1 MVNYRYYT
9 LDVFTDQ
16 RFGGNQLAVLP
27 AAEGLSSE
35 QMQQIAREFNFSETV
50 FVLPPENPANTCRVR
65 IFTPGSELAFA
76 GHPTVGAGFLL
87 AVTGAVPPEA
97 DGAEMVLEELVGL
110 VPVKVLMDGG
120 RPCGARLTT
129 ARLPEAGP
137 PPPPA
142 EQLAAMLSLEP
153 DDIMTGDYAPEAFSC
168 GTPFLFV
175 NVRDRAAL
183 ARARI
188 RPDLWDELLAAYVT
202 QEPYVF
208 CFDPELPGSHL
219 RARLFAPG
227 LGIGEDPAT
236 GSAVAALA
244 GYLGARQPQANGT
257 RRWVVEQGFEMGRPS
272 ILGMETDW
280 QDGRITAV
288 RVGGACVL
296 VSEGNLFL

>member
-1 MVNYRYYT
+1 
-9 LDVFTDQ
+9 
-16 RFGGNQLAVLP
+16 
-27 AAEGLSSE
+27 
-35 QMQQIAREFNFSETV
+35 
-50 FVLPPENPANTCRVR
+50 VLPPENPANTCRVR
-65 IFTPGSELAFA
+65 IFTPAAEMPFA
-76 GHPTVGAGFLL
+76 GHPTVGTGFLL
-87 AVTGAVPPEA
+87 AAIGSVLPTPEGA
-97 DGAEMVLEELVGL
+97 DLVLEEIVGS
-110 VPVKVLMDGG
+110 VPVKVLMADGK
-120 RPCGARLTT
+120 PWGARLTT

-142 EQLAAMLSLEP
+142 EALAAMLTLEP
-153 DDIMTGDYAPEAFSC
+153 DDVLTGAYAPEAYSC
-168 GTPFLFV
+168 GAPFLFV
-175 NVRDRAAL
+175 TVRNRAVL
-183 ARARI
+183 ARARV
-188 RPDLWDELLAAYVT
+188 RHDLWHDLLGDYWGH
-202 QEPYVF
+202 EPFVL

-272 ILGMETDW
+272 ILEMETEW

-288 RVGGACVL
+288 HVGGACVL